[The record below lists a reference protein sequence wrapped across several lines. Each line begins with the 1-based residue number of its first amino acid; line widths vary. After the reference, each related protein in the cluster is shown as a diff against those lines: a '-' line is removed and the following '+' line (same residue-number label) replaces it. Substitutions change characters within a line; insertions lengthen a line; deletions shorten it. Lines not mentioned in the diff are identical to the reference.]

1 MYEYHKDVEYV
12 DEWGILATAKSG
24 DHEDYLNKIPDELK
38 EQVKDYFKNK
48 KKNQEKFVLFLLFQF
63 FKADIIELE

>member
-1 MYEYHKDVEYV
+1 MHAIGGKLTDVKGNVYEYHKDVEYV
-12 DEWGILATAKSG
+12 DEWGILVTAKSG

-48 KKNQEKFVLFLLFQF
+48 KKK
-63 FKADIIELE
+63 

>member
-12 DEWGILATAKSG
+12 DEWGILATAKAG

-48 KKNQEKFVLFLLFQF
+48 KKK
-63 FKADIIELE
+63 